1 MAKKLLNEAVVRRFQ
16 KLANVAP
23 INETYYNEE
32 QEMKEGEHEDKDK
45 EVVKEEEDALGA
57 DAPMGDADAPVELG
71 SEDEAPE
78 GDDTLEITDETAQ
91 AFFDAVETVAD
102 MADKLKG
109 QMGDPAGMDDMDDM
123 DMKDEPGAPE
133 TDLMPADDMDADK
146 DDMDA
151 VMEAL
156 RGINYVPSKQE
167 VVNEVAQRVARR
179 LKQAKLHEAKMK
191 RALGRK

>member
-45 EVVKEEEDALGA
+45 DKEVVKEEEDALGA
-57 DAPMGDADAPVELG
+57 AADAPMGDADAPMELG
-71 SEDEAPE
+71 PEDEAPE

-109 QMGDPAGMDDMDDM
+109 QMGDPAGMDDMGDMGMKDELGAPDDDM
-123 DMKDEPGAPE
+123 DG
-133 TDLMPADDMDADK
+133 DK
-146 DDMDA
+146 DDMDT

-156 RGINYVPSKQE
+156 SGINYVPSKNE

-179 LKQAKLHEAKMK
+179 LKEAKLHEAKMK

>member
-57 DAPMGDADAPVELG
+57 AADAPMGDADAPMELG
-71 SEDEAPE
+71 PEDEAPE

-109 QMGDPAGMDDMDDM
+109 QMGDPAGMDDMGDMGMKDELGAPDDDM
-123 DMKDEPGAPE
+123 DG
-133 TDLMPADDMDADK
+133 DK
-146 DDMDA
+146 DDMDT

-156 RGINYVPSKQE
+156 SGINYVPSKNE

-179 LKQAKLHEAKMK
+179 LKEAKLHEAKMK